1 MPYQPQHWLLLQVWS
16 FSKSGSPLRLQA
28 SATRRG
34 REKRETQSEVFFRAK
49 QQTCIGR
56 NARHIHPWN
65 NVVGGDGVSEW
76 RCTGGLRTV
85 AGRVRIVWMVL
96 DGSKEASLPSRG
108 DKPSLALQQRVTHS
122 IAQWRISGQVLVC
135 FFFTLKNQ
143 KVFWILSRR
152 GVLSPR
158 RLNKSNATL
167 AWFLAVYILSHLDH
181 WWFLSRD
188 LPNGNTVS

>member
-16 FSKSGSPLRLQA
+16 FSKSGSSLRLQA

-34 REKRETQSEVFFRAK
+34 REKRETQSEVFFREK
-49 QQTCIGR
+49 QHTCIGR

-122 IAQWRISGQVLVC
+122 IAQWRISGQVLVWI
-135 FFFTLKNQ
+135 FFSLWRIKKSFGLCIEEEFYLLVGSTNQ
-143 KVFWILSRR
+143 MQ
-152 GVLSPR
+152 
-158 RLNKSNATL
+158 
-167 AWFLAVYILSHLDH
+167 H
-181 WWFLSRD
+181 WPDF
-188 LPNGNTVS
+188 